1 MEELIKVLIIG
12 FSLIGALIFGVILI
26 LDLKFSILL
35 DLVHEIKKQIQKN
48 NSKKGDNQNEN

>member
-35 DLVHEIKKQIQKN
+35 DLVHDIKKQIQKN